1 MQSSITINTDG
12 SCHGNPGPG
21 GYAAIIEIPNHD
33 PITVRGG
40 EADTTNNRM
49 EMLAVI
55 NGLKELTELADVSGV
70 PITIRTDSEYV
81 ANAFNKGWLE
91 HWQRNGWKTS
101 GRKPVKNQ
109 ELWQEMLKAVR
120 GLELSFVHVRGHAG
134 DPGNEACDRIANEEA
149 ERAGRTGQDQAASA
163 EVDWQAGPERP
174 EAPEEKNKPDGTRGA
189 EDAFSSGYELCR
201 LEILDFLERT
211 GESPHP
217 PHWNYTDGFKDCRS
231 RLRQFLDRME
241 KPAAARPPATAHRDQ
256 GRERPREG
264 QPPL

>member
-1 MQSSITINTDG
+1 MRNSITINTDG

-21 GYAAIIEIPNHD
+21 GYAAIIEIPNHG

-55 NGLKELTELADVSGV
+55 NGLKELTGLADVSGV

-81 ANAFNKGWLE
+81 ANAFNKGWLDN
-91 HWQRNGWKTS
+91 WQGNGWKTS

-109 ELWQEMLKAVR
+109 ELWQEMLKAAG

-149 ERAGRTGQDQAASA
+149 ERAGRTGTGPGNGFRRGGLAGRASKGRKRRKRRA
-163 EVDWQAGPERP
+163 NRTGPEGRR
-174 EAPEEKNKPDGTRGA
+174 TR
-189 EDAFSSGYELCR
+189 SS
-201 LEILDFLERT
+201 
-211 GESPHP
+211 
-217 PHWNYTDGFKDCRS
+217 
-231 RLRQFLDRME
+231 Q
-241 KPAAARPPATAHRDQ
+241 
-256 GRERPREG
+256 
-264 QPPL
+264 